1 MKTKRILQMAFLLPF
16 FLNLQAQEFQGE
28 ATYQSKT
35 SSAEM
40 TERLKSNKD
49 LSPEMQKRIQDR
61 MKSMFEKTFVLN
73 FDKSASIYKEEVKLE
88 LNGESNGRM
97 GMMRSMMGVSG
108 TYYKNVKEKT
118 YTEDKEFM
126 GKEFLVKDSLPKLQW
141 KMEAETRI
149 IGGYNCFKATAT
161 LTVSEVDMNAFRPRR
176 EEDKKEEESKDK
188 KSSMLDN
195 LFTTKEA
202 VITAWYA
209 PEIPVNQGPDKYWGL
224 PGLILEINDGKTV
237 ILCSKIVLNPK
248 EKAVI
253 KASTKGKVVSQKEY
267 DDTVTKKTKEYVE
280 SNQRSG
286 GGGPGRGPGMGH

>member
-161 LTVSEVDMNAFRPRR
+161 LTVSEVDMKAFRPRR
-176 EEDKKEEESKDK
+176 DEDKKEEVPKDK

-248 EKAVI
+248 DKAVI

-267 DDTVTKKTKEYVE
+267 DETVTKKTKEYLE
-280 SNQRSG
+280 SNRRSQ
-286 GGGPGRGPGMGH
+286 GGPGRGPGMGR

>member
-161 LTVSEVDMNAFRPRR
+161 LTVSEVDMKAFRPRR

-195 LFTTKEA
+195 LFIKKDA
-202 VITAWYA
+202 VITAWYT

-248 EKAVI
+248 DKAVI

-267 DDTVTKKTKEYVE
+267 DETVTKKTKEYLE
-280 SNQRSG
+280 SNRRSQ
-286 GGGPGRGPGMGH
+286 GGPGRGPGMGR

>member
-161 LTVSEVDMNAFRPRR
+161 LTVSEVDMKAFRPRR
-176 EEDKKEEESKDK
+176 DEDKKEEVPKDK

-202 VITAWYA
+202 MITAWYT

-286 GGGPGRGPGMGH
+286 GGGRSRGMGH